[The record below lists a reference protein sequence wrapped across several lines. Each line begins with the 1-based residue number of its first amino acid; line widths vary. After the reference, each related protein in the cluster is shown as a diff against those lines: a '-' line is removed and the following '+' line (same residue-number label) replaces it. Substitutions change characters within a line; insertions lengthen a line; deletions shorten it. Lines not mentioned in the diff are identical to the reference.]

1 MSEPVEVR
9 HAATVVVVRGAGADA
24 EVLLLR
30 RGDTAGF
37 MAGMFVYPGGRL
49 DPADL
54 DAAAGDLDT
63 AARWTA
69 LRECFEESGLLLA
82 TDQQGQPATPA
93 HAEALR
99 ASEAPFAEALQ
110 ALNLR
115 PGLNDLRPFARWVTP
130 AVERRRFDTRFYLAP
145 HPHGQEAAPDGF
157 EMVEHRWRRPVDAL
171 QEYATSDMLLSP
183 PTFYFLADLAAQLAA
198 GLPLHDWADAQPRH
212 PVLPRLEL
220 TGSPR
225 LLLPGDA
232 DYPSEQPVSG
242 PTRMILVDGRWQRQ
256 TVRHAD

>member
-1 MSEPVEVR
+1 MNEPVELR
-9 HAATVVVVRGAGADA
+9 HAATVVVVRGNGADA

-82 TDQQGQPATPA
+82 TDHAGQPATPA
-93 HAEALR
+93 HAAALR
-99 ASEAPFAEALQ
+99 SSDAPFAQALQ
-110 ALNLR
+110 ALALR
-115 PGLNDLRPFARWVTP
+115 PGLDDLRPFARWVTP
-130 AVERRRFDTRFYLAP
+130 TVERRRFDTRFYLAP
-145 HPHGQEAAPDGF
+145 HPDGQEAAPDGF
-157 EMVEHRWRRPVDAL
+157 EMVEHRWRRPADAL
-171 QEYATSDMLLSP
+171 QEYAASDMRLSP

-198 GLPLHDWADAQPRH
+198 GVRLHDWADAQPLH
-212 PVLPRLEL
+212 AVLPRLEL
-220 TGSPR
+220 TDAPR

-242 PTRMILVDGRWQRQ
+242 PTRMLLVDGRWQRR
-256 TVRHAD
+256 TVRHSA

>member
-9 HAATVVVVRGAGADA
+9 LAATVVVVRGNDADA

-54 DAAAGDLDT
+54 DAAAGDVDT

-82 TDQQGQPATPA
+82 TDHLGQPATPA

-99 ASEAPFAEALQ
+99 RSEAPFAAALQ
-110 ALNLR
+110 ALELR

-130 AVERRRFDTRFYLAP
+130 VVERRRFDTRFYLAP

-157 EMVEHRWRRPVDAL
+157 EMVEHRWRRPIDAL
-171 QEYATSDMLLSP
+171 QEYASSEMLLSP
-183 PTFYFLADLAAQLAA
+183 PTFYFLADLAAQLAV
-198 GLPLHDWADAQPRH
+198 GLPLHDWADAQPLH

-232 DYPSEQPVSG
+232 EYPSEQPVSG
-242 PTRMILVDGRWQRQ
+242 PTRMLIVDGRWQRH
-256 TVRHAD
+256 TVRHSA

>member
-54 DAAAGDLDT
+54 DAASGDLDT

-93 HAEALR
+93 HAAALR

-145 HPHGQEAAPDGF
+145 HPLGQEAAPDGF

-171 QEYATSDMLLSP
+171 QEYASSSMLLSP
-183 PTFYFLADLAAQLAA
+183 PTFYFLADLATQLAA

-220 TGSPR
+220 TDTPR

-242 PTRMILVDGRWQRQ
+242 PTRMLLVDGRWQRH
-256 TVRHAD
+256 TVRRSD

>member
-9 HAATVVVVRGAGADA
+9 HAATVVVVRGDGAGA

-82 TDQQGQPATPA
+82 TDHAGQPATPA
-93 HAEALR
+93 HAAALR
-99 ASEAPFAEALQ
+99 SSDAPFAEALQ
-110 ALNLR
+110 ALDLR
-115 PGLNDLRPFARWVTP
+115 PGLQTLRPFARWVTP

-171 QEYATSDMLLSP
+171 QEYASSSMLLSP
-183 PTFYFLADLAAQLAA
+183 PTFYFLADFAEQLAA
-198 GLPLHDWADAQPRH
+198 GVQLHDWADAQPLH
-212 PVLPRLEL
+212 PVVPRLEL
-220 TGSPR
+220 ADAPR

-242 PTRMILVDGRWQRQ
+242 PTRMLLVDGRWQRH
-256 TVRHAD
+256 TVRQSA

>member
-54 DAAAGDLDT
+54 DAADGDLDT

-82 TDQQGQPATPA
+82 TDQQGQP
-93 HAEALR
+93 
-99 ASEAPFAEALQ
+99 S
-110 ALNLR
+110 
-115 PGLNDLRPFARWVTP
+115 V
-130 AVERRRFDTRFYLAP
+130 
-145 HPHGQEAAPDGF
+145 
-157 EMVEHRWRRPVDAL
+157 
-171 QEYATSDMLLSP
+171 MLVCS
-183 PTFYFLADLAAQLAA
+183 
-198 GLPLHDWADAQPRH
+198 
-212 PVLPRLEL
+212 
-220 TGSPR
+220 S
-225 LLLPGDA
+225 
-232 DYPSEQPVSG
+232 S
-242 PTRMILVDGRWQRQ
+242 
-256 TVRHAD
+256 TVRRMKPGEPSSVSSSKL

>member
-9 HAATVVVVRGAGADA
+9 HAATVVVVRGDGADA

-54 DAAAGDLDT
+54 DAADGDLDT

-82 TDQQGQPATPA
+82 TDHAGQPATPA
-93 HAEALR
+93 HAAALR
-99 ASEAPFAEALQ
+99 SSEPPFAEALQ
-110 ALNLR
+110 ALDLR
-115 PGLNDLRPFARWVTP
+115 PGLQTLRPFARWVTP

-157 EMVEHRWRRPVDAL
+157 EMVEHRWRRPAAAL
-171 QEYATSDMLLSP
+171 QEYASSSMLLSP
-183 PTFYFLADLAAQLAA
+183 PTFYFLADFAEQLAA
-198 GLPLHDWADAQPRH
+198 GVQLHDWADAQPLH
-212 PVLPRLEL
+212 PVVPRLEL
-220 TGSPR
+220 AAAPR

-242 PTRMILVDGRWQRQ
+242 PTRMLLVDGRWQRH
-256 TVRHAD
+256 TVRQSA

>member
-110 ALNLR
+110 ALRLR

-145 HPHGQEAAPDGF
+145 HPPGQDAAPDGF

>member
-1 MSEPVEVR
+1 
-9 HAATVVVVRGAGADA
+9 
-24 EVLLLR
+24 
-30 RGDTAGF
+30 

-82 TDQQGQPATPA
+82 TDHAGQPATPV
-93 HAEALR
+93 HAAALR
-99 ASEAPFAEALQ
+99 SSDAPFAEALQ
-110 ALNLR
+110 ALDLR
-115 PGLNDLRPFARWVTP
+115 PGLQTLRPFARWVTP

-145 HPHGQEAAPDGF
+145 HPHGQAAAPDGF

-171 QEYATSDMLLSP
+171 QEYASSSMLLSP
-183 PTFYFLADLAAQLAA
+183 PTFYFLADFAEQLAA
-198 GLPLHDWADAQPRH
+198 GVQLHDWADAQPLH
-212 PVLPRLEL
+212 PVVPRLEL
-220 TGSPR
+220 ADAPR

-242 PTRMILVDGRWQRQ
+242 PTRMLLVDGRWQRH
-256 TVRHAD
+256 TVRQSA

>member
-1 MSEPVEVR
+1 
-9 HAATVVVVRGAGADA
+9 
-24 EVLLLR
+24 
-30 RGDTAGF
+30 

-63 AARWTA
+63 ATRWTA

-82 TDQQGQPATPA
+82 TDHRGQPATPSHTA
-93 HAEALR
+93 ALR
-99 ASEAPFAEALQ
+99 RSAAPFAEALQ
-110 ALNLR
+110 ALALR
-115 PGLNDLRPFARWVTP
+115 PGLHALRPFARWVTP
-130 AVERRRFDTRFYLAP
+130 TVERRRFDTRFYLAT

-171 QEYATSDMLLSP
+171 VDYAASAMLLSP
-183 PTFYFLADLAAQLAA
+183 PTFYFLADLAAQLEA
-198 GLPLHDWADAQPRH
+198 GVQLHDWADAQPLH

-220 TGSPR
+220 TDAPR

-232 DYPSEQPVSG
+232 DYPSDQPVSG
-242 PTRMILVDGRWQRQ
+242 PTRMLLIDGRWQRH
-256 TVRHAD
+256 TVRQSA

>member
-9 HAATVVVVRGAGADA
+9 HAATVVVVRGTGADA

-30 RGDTAGF
+30 RGETAGF

-63 AARWTA
+63 ATRWTA

-82 TDQQGQPATPA
+82 TDHRGQPATPSHTA
-93 HAEALR
+93 ALR
-99 ASEAPFAEALQ
+99 SSAAPFAEALQ
-110 ALNLR
+110 ALALR
-115 PGLNDLRPFARWVTP
+115 PGLHALRPFARWVTP
-130 AVERRRFDTRFYLAP
+130 TVERRRFDTRFYLAT

-171 QEYATSDMLLSP
+171 VDYAASAMLLSP
-183 PTFYFLADLAAQLAA
+183 PTFYFLADLAAQLEA
-198 GLPLHDWADAQPRH
+198 GVQLHDWADAQPLH

-220 TGSPR
+220 TDAPR

-232 DYPSEQPVSG
+232 DYPSDQPVSG
-242 PTRMILVDGRWQRQ
+242 PTRMLLIDGRWQRH
-256 TVRHAD
+256 TVRQSA

>member
-9 HAATVVVVRGAGADA
+9 HAATVVVVRGDGADA

-82 TDQQGQPATPA
+82 TDHLGQPATPDHVA
-93 HAEALR
+93 ALR
-99 ASEAPFAEALQ
+99 SSNAPFAEALQ
-110 ALNLR
+110 ALALR
-115 PGLNDLRPFARWVTP
+115 PGLQTLRPFARWVTP

-145 HPHGQEAAPDGF
+145 HPDGQEAEADGF
-157 EMVEHRWRRPVDAL
+157 EMVEHRWRRPTDAL
-171 QEYATSDMLLSP
+171 QEYASSSMLLSP
-183 PTFYFLADLAAQLAA
+183 PTFYFLADLAEQLDA
-198 GLPLHDWADAQPRH
+198 GIPLHDWADAQPLH

-220 TGSPR
+220 TDAPR

-242 PTRMILVDGRWQRQ
+242 PTRMLLVDGRWQRH
-256 TVRHAD
+256 TVRRGL

>member
-9 HAATVVVVRGAGADA
+9 HAATVVVVRGTGADA

-54 DAAAGDLDT
+54 DAAAGDLDA

-99 ASEAPFAEALQ
+99 ASDAPFAEALQ
-110 ALNLR
+110 ALSLR
-115 PGLNDLRPFARWVTP
+115 PGLNDLRAFARWVTP
-130 AVERRRFDTRFYLAP
+130 AVERRRFDTRFYLAH
-145 HPHGQEAAPDGF
+145 HPHGQAAAPDGF

-183 PTFYFLADLAAQLAA
+183 PPSTSSPTSQRSSRLAF
-198 GLPLHDWADAQPRH
+198 RS
-212 PVLPRLEL
+212 
-220 TGSPR
+220 TT
-225 LLLPGDA
+225 
-232 DYPSEQPVSG
+232 G
-242 PTRMILVDGRWQRQ
+242 PTRNRAMPSCRGSNSPAHPASCCPATQ
-256 TVRHAD
+256 TTLASSPSPDPPA

>member
-1 MSEPVEVR
+1 VSEPVEVR
-9 HAATVVVVRGAGADA
+9 HAATVVVVRGDGADA

-82 TDQQGQPATPA
+82 TDHLGQPATPDHVA
-93 HAEALR
+93 ALR
-99 ASEAPFAEALQ
+99 SSNAPFAEALQ
-110 ALNLR
+110 ALALR
-115 PGLNDLRPFARWVTP
+115 PGLQTLRPFARWVTP

-145 HPHGQEAAPDGF
+145 HPDGQEAEADGF
-157 EMVEHRWRRPVDAL
+157 EMVEHRWRRPTDAL
-171 QEYATSDMLLSP
+171 QEYASSSMLLSP
-183 PTFYFLADLAAQLAA
+183 PTFYFLADLAEQLDA
-198 GLPLHDWADAQPRH
+198 GIPLHDWADAQPLH

-220 TGSPR
+220 TDAPR

-242 PTRMILVDGRWQRQ
+242 PTRMLLVDGRWQRH
-256 TVRHAD
+256 TVRRGL

>member
-54 DAAAGDLDT
+54 DAADGDLDT

-145 HPHGQEAAPDGF
+145 HPHGQDAAPDGF

-183 PTFYFLADLAAQLAA
+183 PTFYFLADLATQLAA

-225 LLLPGDA
+225 LLLPGAA